1 MGGQRVHQYTM
12 RLLTVSILMSLILS
26 GCATKPVPV
35 VPKFPVAPE
44 MLLTKCPEL
53 KTIEGEKV
61 NIIDYTKTVSDNY
74 TTYHECSAVHDS
86 FIDWYNKQKRI
97 FEEIK

>member
-1 MGGQRVHQYTM
+1 M
-12 RLLTVSILMSLILS
+12 RLLKLSILAAVLILT
-26 GCATKPVPV
+26 GCASTPVPV
-35 VPKFPVAPE
+35 VPKFPTAPD
-44 MLLTKCPEL
+44 MLLKSCPTL

-61 NIIDYTKTVSDNY
+61 SIIDFTKTVAENY
-74 TTYHECSAVHDS
+74 TTYYECSAIHEG

>member
-1 MGGQRVHQYTM
+1 M
-12 RLLTVSILMSLILS
+12 RLFKLSILSLLLVLA
-26 GCATKPVPV
+26 GCSTPVPV

-44 MLLTKCPEL
+44 VLLKSCPTL

-61 NIIDYTKTVSDNY
+61 SIIDFTKTVSENY
-74 TTYHECSAVHDS
+74 TTYYECSVLHDG
-86 FIDWYNKQKRI
+86 FIEWYNAQKRI